1 MSLSDAGSIQEFPVF
16 SYSIRNLAY
25 FDEFIGR
32 MGAGRL
38 ARTQFEGREVHQS
51 LVAQRWT
58 AEWLHAHGYA
68 FPDKRMRRVDAG

>member
-25 FDEFIGR
+25 FDKFIGR
-32 MGAGRL
+32 MGTGGL
-38 ARTQFEGREVHQS
+38 ARTQFERWEMHQS

-58 AEWLHAHGYA
+58 AEWLHAHGYT

>member
-1 MSLSDAGSIQEFPVF
+1 
-16 SYSIRNLAY
+16 
-25 FDEFIGR
+25 

-38 ARTQFEGREVHQS
+38 ARTQFERREVHQS

-58 AEWLHAHGYA
+58 AEWLHAHGYT

>member
-1 MSLSDAGSIQEFPVF
+1 
-16 SYSIRNLAY
+16 
-25 FDEFIGR
+25 

-38 ARTQFEGREVHQS
+38 SWSQLEGREVHQS

-58 AEWLHAHGYA
+58 AEWLHAHGYT

>member
-1 MSLSDAGSIQEFPVF
+1 
-16 SYSIRNLAY
+16 
-25 FDEFIGR
+25 

-38 ARTQFEGREVHQS
+38 ARTQFEGWEVHQS

-58 AEWLHAHGYA
+58 AEWLHAHGYT

>member
-32 MGAGRL
+32 MGTGRF
-38 ARTQFEGREVHQS
+38 ARTQFEGWEVHQS

-58 AEWLHAHGYA
+58 AEWLHAHGYT
-68 FPDKRMRRVDAG
+68 FLDKRMRRVDTG

>member
-25 FDEFIGR
+25 FDKFIGR
-32 MGAGRL
+32 MGAGRF
-38 ARTQFEGREVHQS
+38 ARTQFERREVHQS

-58 AEWLHAHGYA
+58 AEWLHAHLYA
-68 FPDKRMRRVDAG
+68 LLDEWMLWVDA

>member
-25 FDEFIGR
+25 FDKLIGR
-32 MGAGRL
+32 MGAGRF
-38 ARTQFEGREVHQS
+38 AGTQFERWEVHQS
-51 LVAQRWT
+51 LVAQRRT

-68 FPDKRMRRVDAG
+68 FSDKRMRRVDAG

>member
-16 SYSIRNLAY
+16 SYSISYLAY

-38 ARTQFEGREVHQS
+38 SWSQLEGREVHQS

>member
-25 FDEFIGR
+25 SDKLIGR

-38 ARTQFEGREVHQS
+38 SWSQLEGREVHQS

-58 AEWLHAHGYA
+58 AEWLHAHGYT